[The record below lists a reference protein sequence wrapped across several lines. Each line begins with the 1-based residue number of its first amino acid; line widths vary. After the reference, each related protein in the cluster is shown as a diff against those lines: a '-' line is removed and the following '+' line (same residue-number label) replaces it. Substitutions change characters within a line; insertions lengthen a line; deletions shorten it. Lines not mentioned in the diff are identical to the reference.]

1 MTKRKLK
8 GPASARAKQNKV
20 TKVSSDKNEI
30 EEQSSAKE
38 RNNSSRKLPS
48 SISVTSNE
56 ADNDIN
62 IKTENINSDLDI
74 INKMVML
81 EESDE
86 EIEDDNEDLS
96 EIKKSEDNQSLVT
109 DDSNSMTMVVQK
121 SVGIELK
128 SLAKVLNNWKI

>member
-20 TKVSSDKNEI
+20 TKVSSDKNDI
-30 EEQSSAKE
+30 EESSAKE

-56 ADNDIN
+56 ADSDIN

-74 INKMVML
+74 INTELRLKDVEYFDKIY
-81 EESDE
+81 EEVE
-86 EIEDDNEDLS
+86 RKYVRGGE
-96 EIKKSEDNQSLVT
+96 KKLKAEYVSQST
-109 DDSNSMTMVVQK
+109 IN
-121 SVGIELK
+121 I
-128 SLAKVLNNWKI
+128 